1 MGGFCSS
8 ATTCCAADEKN
19 SEDVL
24 LMNPISATIVSKS
37 VNSVSNVSIYDV
49 TVRDEQEVRKLESL
63 MHAKVA
69 PDLLTS
75 EICSHANV
83 PTIFALLRK

>member
-1 MGGFCSS
+1 MGSYCSS
-8 ATTCCAADEKN
+8 ATACCTADKN
-19 SEDVL
+19 NEDTI
-24 LMNPISATIVSKS
+24 LMNPISATIKS
-37 VNSVSNVSIYDV
+37 AGGNPVSIYDV

-83 PTIFALLRK
+83 PTIFTLLRK